1 MQETIMKLKE
11 QMVEA
16 EKERVKLSAEIEVAR
31 AEAREQ
37 HMALKKKSEDER
49 ERHEQHTEEISQMQ
63 ENATQKT
70 MEEAKAKAIA
80 ANPGWMKR
88 LEVEHRKKD
97 DEAVLRMQ
105 KAQREA
111 DLAQARRETE
121 FERRESQGI
130 FGRFSDDVMQVRR
143 VGNGRDLS
151 GLLA

>member
-16 EKERVKLSAEIEVAR
+16 EKEIVKLSAEIEVAR

-37 HMALKKKSEDER
+37 HMALKKSEDER
-49 ERHEQHTEEISQMQ
+49 EKHEQHTEGIRQMQ
-63 ENATQKT
+63 ENATQKA

-97 DEAVLRMQ
+97 DEAVLQMQ
-105 KAQREA
+105 KAQWEA

-121 FERRESQGI
+121 FERRESQRI